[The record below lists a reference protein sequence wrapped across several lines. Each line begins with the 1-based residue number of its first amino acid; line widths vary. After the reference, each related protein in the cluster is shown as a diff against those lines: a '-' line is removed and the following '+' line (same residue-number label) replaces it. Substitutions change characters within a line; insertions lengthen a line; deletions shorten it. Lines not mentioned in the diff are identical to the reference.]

1 MTRSR
6 VWIGPA
12 LVGAIVLADLIG
24 AGALVYWSRNDPGFG
39 VEPDYYA
46 AGLKWDDTRAA
57 QARSDRLGWT
67 ATLTEVGSPS
77 GARRRISVALRDA
90 AGEPVT
96 GASVGAIA
104 FHNARSGARAT
115 LALSEEA
122 PGVYECDAD
131 LSRPGLWEF
140 RLAAARAEDRFL
152 TIVRHMVAVPG
163 PRGSP

>member
-6 VWIGPA
+6 VWVGPA
-12 LVGAIVLADLIG
+12 LVGAIVCADLIG

-67 ATLTEVGSPS
+67 ATLAEEAAGE
-77 GARRRISVALRDA
+77 GRRRIGVSLRDA

-96 GASVGAIA
+96 GVSLGAVA
-104 FHNARSGARAT
+104 FHNARSRARET
-115 LALSEEA
+115 LELREAA
-122 PGVYECDAD
+122 PGRYECEAT
-131 LSRPGLWEF
+131 LSRPGAWEF
-140 RLAAARAEDRFL
+140 RLTGARGEDRFL
-152 TIVRHMVAVPG
+152 TIIRHTVG
-163 PRGSP
+163 RGAP